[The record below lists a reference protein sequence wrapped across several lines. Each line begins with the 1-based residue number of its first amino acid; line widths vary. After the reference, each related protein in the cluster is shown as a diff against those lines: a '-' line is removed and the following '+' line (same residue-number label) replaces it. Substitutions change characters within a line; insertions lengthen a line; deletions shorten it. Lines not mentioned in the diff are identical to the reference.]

1 MRRVAFAAPV
11 FAVLVSVAALAAI
24 APRPAAASAAED
36 LTAAT
41 AAGQAVYIVV
51 TDASVADV
59 KPVAAAAAE
68 AAAAVKG
75 RSLVLDRGAAAN
87 ADLVAKYRLAS
98 APVPLVLVLASNG
111 LPVAGLPGERATA
124 AALVAALPSPK
135 RLETLTALND
145 RRAVFIVVSGEKMA
159 GRTAAIEQ
167 ASLAMQA
174 MELTPNK
181 ARMVLVDVA
190 DPKETA
196 YVADLKLGALEVP
209 TVVVFNGAGK
219 RISTLR
225 APWTAAALAEAAVKE
240 GCSCCEGGVCDH
252 EEK

>member
-36 LTAAT
+36 LAAAT

-68 AAAAVKG
+68 AATAVKG

-98 APVPLVLVLASNG
+98 APVPLFLVLASNG
-111 LPVAGLPGERATA
+111 LPVAGLPG
-124 AALVAALPSPK
+124 
-135 RLETLTALND
+135 
-145 RRAVFIVVSGEKMA
+145 
-159 GRTAAIEQ
+159 
-167 ASLAMQA
+167 
-174 MELTPNK
+174 
-181 ARMVLVDVA
+181 
-190 DPKETA
+190 
-196 YVADLKLGALEVP
+196 
-209 TVVVFNGAGK
+209 
-219 RISTLR
+219 
-225 APWTAAALAEAAVKE
+225 
-240 GCSCCEGGVCDH
+240 
-252 EEK
+252 

>member
-68 AAAAVKG
+68 AATAVKG
-75 RSLVLDRGAAAN
+75 KSLVLDRGAAAN

-111 LPVAGLPGERATA
+111 LPVAGLPGEQ
-124 AALVAALPSPK
+124 
-135 RLETLTALND
+135 D
-145 RRAVFIVVSGEKMA
+145 
-159 GRTAAIEQ
+159 
-167 ASLAMQA
+167 
-174 MELTPNK
+174 TPM
-181 ARMVLVDVA
+181 R
-190 DPKETA
+190 
-196 YVADLKLGALEVP
+196 
-209 TVVVFNGAGK
+209 
-219 RISTLR
+219 
-225 APWTAAALAEAAVKE
+225 
-240 GCSCCEGGVCDH
+240 
-252 EEK
+252 

>member
-1 MRRVAFAAPV
+1 MRRIAFAVPV
-11 FAVLVSVAALAAI
+11 FAAIAAFGAI
-24 APRPAAASAAED
+24 APRPAHASAADD

-68 AAAAVKG
+68 AAIAVKG
-75 RSLVLDRGAAAN
+75 RSVVLDRGAAAN

-145 RRAVFIVVSGEKMA
+145 RRAVFVVVSGEKMA

-174 MELTPNK
+174 MELTPSK

-209 TVVVFNGAGK
+209 TVVVFNAAGK
-219 RISTLR
+219 RITTLR

-252 EEK
+252 EGK